1 MGFKAIERH
10 YDIKYI
16 VAVYN
21 KEGLGPCVC
30 IGSGYV
36 HDLVAISIKDCKIK
50 YSCIVKPGENSE
62 IGQLAARIAE
72 DAKTGVIR
80 ALLDEPDTFARSLPV
95 YTTRHWAVV
104 ADFCEEYGWPNTT
117 HTGAV
122 MYKNA
127 YFRTQAEAYE
137 YLLRET
143 KYGVTHTNFGYNFK
157 EGITKIKRAFK
168 FLLRECWFW
177 LAARTVGRFVTKR
190 SYGSEGA

>member
-1 MGFKAIERH
+1 MGHKVLKEY

-16 VAVYN
+16 VAIYN

-30 IGSGYV
+30 IGSCYV

-95 YTTRHWAVV
+95 FTTDKWAVK
-104 ADFCEEYGWPNTT
+104 AAFCEEYGWPNTT
-117 HTGAV
+117 HDGEI
-122 MYKNA
+122 MYENT
-127 YFRTQAEAYE
+127 YFQTRAEAYA
-137 YLLRET
+137 YLLRDT
-143 KYGVTHTNFGYNFK
+143 KAGLTHTNFGYIFK
-157 EGITKIKRAFK
+157 EGVTKIKRAFK
-168 FLLRECWFW
+168 FLFRECWFW
-177 LAARTVGRFVTKR
+177 VAARTVGRIITKR
-190 SYGSEGA
+190 SYGYKRT